1 MVGFGV
7 ELFVFFVVQCKADI
21 KIQIEKMF
29 FLLQFCMIYL
39 QEASMFRLR
48 GLSLLFSLLI
58 VALFLAPAG
67 AEELNKSFSHSL
79 GIGNQ
84 AQSYEHR
91 IDLPS
96 ELAAAGRFFIG
107 RSLKLDG
114 KLVIEREE
122 LTRTSYYV
130 RVRLPKATLWL
141 AKGSIAIT
149 LKAEKTDA
157 PPPTFAAP
165 ADLKVSGGYYP
176 RFSWSGTGNYSA
188 ISLLDRSSGKTLWER
203 IVLNSSKCDL
213 DEGSVRINGR
223 YTWAVKNTDE
233 CCHYSPEAQ
242 SHFRVDGKKERCR
255 QCFGQGYITCRYCR
269 GSGHVVV
276 NGPNNT
282 PVTQIC
288 RDCNGTGRERCPD
301 CTGLGYIIV
310 PEIIQENVSL
320 SAEGETDQ
328 SRNILNGSISAIELY
343 AGENNHLQGKITISC
358 GSTEQ
363 TFLVSRFTLILI
375 KIDDK
380 LRVSELRYLK
390 PGWKCELAYDVPEDD
405 SSDNMDLTAKLN
417 GENGMKYADN
427 MIIHYEP

>member
-1 MVGFGV
+1 MV
-7 ELFVFFVVQCKADI
+7 FVVQCKAEI

-48 GLSLLFSLLI
+48 GLSLLFSLLTI
-58 VALFLAPAG
+58 ALFLAPAG

-96 ELAAAGRFFIG
+96 DLAAAGRFFIS

-114 KLVIEREE
+114 KLVIEREA
-122 LTRTSYYV
+122 LTKTSYYV
-130 RVRLPKATLWL
+130 KVRLPKAALWM

-149 LKAEKTDA
+149 LRAEKTDA

-165 ADLKVSGGYYP
+165 ADLKVSGGHYP

-188 ISLLDRSSGKTLWER
+188 LSLLDRISGKTLWER
-203 IVLNSSKCDL
+203 VIINSSKCDM

-223 YTWAVKNTDE
+223 YTWAVKHTDE
-233 CCHYSPEAQ
+233 CCSYSPEAQ

-288 RDCNGTGRERCPD
+288 RDCNGTGRERCLD

-310 PEIIQENVSL
+310 PEIIQEN
-320 SAEGETDQ
+320 ECRT
-328 SRNILNGSISAIELY
+328 ILNGKISAIELS
-343 AGENNHLQGKITISC
+343 AGDNGRLQGKITIA
-358 GSTEQ
+358 GDSTEQ
-363 TFLVSRFTLILI
+363 TFLVSKHTLILI
-375 KIDDK
+375 ETDDK
-380 LRVSELRYLK
+380 LKVTTLKNLK

-405 SSDNMDLTAKLN
+405 SCDNMDYAAGLED
-417 GENGMKYADN
+417 ENGMKYADN
-427 MIIHYEP
+427 MVVHYQP